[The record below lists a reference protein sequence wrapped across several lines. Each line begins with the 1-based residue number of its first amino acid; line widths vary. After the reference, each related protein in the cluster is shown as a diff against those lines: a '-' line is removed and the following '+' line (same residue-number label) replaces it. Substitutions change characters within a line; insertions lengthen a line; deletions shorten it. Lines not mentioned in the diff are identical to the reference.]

1 MGRRRG
7 EVDGFAC
14 FLFPR
19 LISVLARLKSVDVL
33 IDGISGFELG
43 VGGGGG
49 GEDEFQRILS
59 ELSKDIIVKKG
70 GG

>member
-7 EVDGFAC
+7 EVDGPAC
-14 FLFPR
+14 LLFPR

-43 VGGGGG
+43 GGK
-49 GEDEFQRILS
+49 R
-59 ELSKDIIVKKG
+59 
-70 GG
+70 

>member
-33 IDGISGFELG
+33 IDGIFGFELG
-43 VGGGGG
+43 VGG

>member
-43 VGGGGG
+43 GGAGGAK
-49 GEDEFQRILS
+49 D
-59 ELSKDIIVKKG
+59 ELSKDFI
-70 GG
+70 

>member
-19 LISVLARLKSVDVL
+19 LISVLARLKRFDVL
-33 IDGISGFELG
+33 IDGIYLVLSWGA
-43 VGGGGG
+43 GGQKMNC
-49 GEDEFQRILS
+49 QRILS